1 MKHSKSILAGLILV
15 AAVIALTI
23 GYTAY
28 STSTRVTTLSG
39 YVGGEKIGFLEDP
52 ETTELLQKKYHL
64 KLDYSK
70 AGSLDMV
77 TADQTGRDY
86 LWPSSQTALEYYK
99 QAVGKPVKSEIIFN
113 TPIVLYTRK
122 AVCDALMK
130 KGIVAADGTVY
141 TIDMKQLADL
151 ISSGTSWSDIG
162 LTQLYGNITVGT
174 TDPTKSNSGNMFAG
188 ILANTLAGGI
198 ANEQNIDD
206 VLPELR
212 DIFSRLGYMESSSSD
227 IFDQFLRTGMGAKP
241 LIAGYESQLLE
252 FAAENPDIWSQIS
265 GDVIML
271 YPTPT
276 AWSSHVFIATDEAA
290 VPAIEALQDRDLQK
304 LAWEKHGFRT
314 GVSGAAA
321 DTSAFT
327 GISLAA
333 NVDSVVPLPDYPTMA
348 KIIAALGNNS

>member
-1 MKHSKSILAGLILV
+1 MKVSKSILTGLIIVL
-15 AAVIALTI
+15 AVIAGTV
-23 GYTAY
+23 GYTLFSRA
-28 STSTRVTTLSG
+28 TKTTVLSG

-52 ETTELLQKKYHL
+52 ETEKLLEKKYHL
-64 KLDYSK
+64 ELDYSK

-99 QAVGKPVKSEIIFN
+99 AAVGKPVKSEVIFN

-122 AVCDALMK
+122 AVCDALTAQ
-130 KGIVAADGTVY
+130 GLITENDGVRY
-141 TIDMKQLADL
+141 IDMQKLAAL
-151 ISSGTSWSDIG
+151 ISSGTSWADIG
-162 LTQLYGNITVGT
+162 LPQLYGNITVGT

-188 ILANTLAGGI
+188 ILANTLAGGV
-198 ANEQNIDD
+198 ASEKNVDA
-206 VLPELR
+206 VLPELK

-252 FAAENPDIWSQIS
+252 FAAEQPDTWAQIS

-276 AWSSHVFIATDEAA
+276 AWSAHVFIAMDDAA
-290 VPAIEALQDRDLQK
+290 VPAITALQDADLQK
-304 LAWEKHGFRT
+304 LAWEQHGFRT
-314 GVSGAAA
+314 GVAGAAA
-321 DTSAFT
+321 DTSAFP
-327 GISLAA
+327 GIGIAE
-333 NVDSVVPLPDYPTMA
+333 NVNSVSPLPDYATMA
-348 KIIAALGNNS
+348 KIIEALKENQ